1 VRDTARLHIAA
12 LLDPAIKDERI
23 FGFVNE
29 FNWTDVVG
37 LLRKL
42 RPNNKSIPDP
52 PSDEWR
58 DKTVVKPKARA
69 EEILRSFWNLDW
81 TKLETSLKD
90 AIVGWD

>member
-1 VRDTARLHIAA
+1 MRDTARLHVAG

-23 FGFVNE
+23 FGFVHE
-29 FNWTDVVG
+29 FNWTDIVA

-52 PSDEWR
+52 PSDAWR
-58 DKTVVKPKARA
+58 DKTLIKPKERA
-69 EEILRSFWNLDW
+69 EEILRSFWNLSW
-81 TKLETSLKD
+81 TKLETSLED